1 MNETGLSTSSALHTS
16 ADDFQQTMHQLMSEV
31 RRLPYIIDADLSALW
46 SAGERKQEI
55 LRYLLEN
62 EVKKN
67 RRMLEHLLY
76 QAAEYGD
83 CHDIRLLVDEYGAKE
98 EPVLRY
104 QICRW
109 WYSRTHTPSTNLI
122 RLMADKG
129 SFLEKPHHRFF
140 RKILMR
146 ASRYGW
152 IEWVKLMLDWGV
164 DVNCRHAR
172 THTTPLMLAA
182 IGGHPAVFSLLL
194 QAGANVLA
202 RDAHGRTA
210 MFFARERWRFPTLRE
225 QLLAAGVPDEAPPHV
240 SDLRLMDAV
249 ERADLAMVR
258 YQLENGADVNHR
270 SHRSRYTPLMAA
282 AERGAS
288 DIVRLLLRAGADPAL
303 CDRKGHTALTRAL
316 NSASPDAELLRLLRH
331 AG

>member
-1 MNETGLSTSSALHTS
+1 MNETDIAAYSMPHASA
-16 ADDFQQTMHQLMSEV
+16 ADFQQTMHQLMTEV
-31 RRLPYIIDADLSALW
+31 RKLPFFIDADLRALW
-46 SAGERKQEI
+46 SAGERKQEM

-62 EVKKN
+62 EAKKN
-67 RRMLEHLLY
+67 RRMLEHLLC

-83 CHDIRLLVDEYGAKE
+83 CHDIRLLVDEYGADAG
-98 EPVLRY
+98 PVLRY
-104 QICRW
+104 QICE
-109 WYSRTHTPSTNLI
+109 WYSKKHTPSTRLI

-129 SFLEKPHHRFF
+129 AFRENPHHRFF

-172 THTTPLMLAA
+172 SHATPLMLAV
-182 IGGHPAVFSLLL
+182 IGGQPAVFSLLL
-194 QAGANVLA
+194 QAGANVYA
-202 RDAHGRTA
+202 RDVRGRTA
-210 MFFARERWRFPTLRE
+210 MSLARVRWRFPALRE
-225 QLLAAGVPDEAPPHV
+225 QLLAAGVSDEVPPHV

-249 ERADLAMVR
+249 ERGDLAMVL

-270 SHRSRYTPLMAA
+270 SRRTRCTPLMAA
-282 AERGAS
+282 AERGAT
-288 DIVRLLLRAGADPAL
+288 DIVRLLLRAGADPAFR
-303 CDRKGHTALTRAL
+303 DRKGHTALTRAL
-316 NSASPDAELLRLLRH
+316 NSPSPDEALLRLLSI